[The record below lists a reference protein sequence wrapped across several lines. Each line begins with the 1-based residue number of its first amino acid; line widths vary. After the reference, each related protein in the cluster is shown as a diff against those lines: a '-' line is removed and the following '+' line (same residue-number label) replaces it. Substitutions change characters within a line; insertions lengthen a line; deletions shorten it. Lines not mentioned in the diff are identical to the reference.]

1 MPASSFFRK
10 MQKYGDN
17 PSNGFMD
24 NTKLELI
31 REKQQLGEPLT
42 KAQKEFLNNPK
53 KSPIVRTKV
62 DYGK

>member
-10 MQKYGDN
+10 MQEYGDN
-17 PSNGFMD
+17 SSNGFMD

-42 KAQKEFLNNPK
+42 KAQKEFLDSHRN
-53 KSPIVRTKV
+53 S
-62 DYGK
+62 DDH

>member
-24 NTKLELI
+24 NMKLELI
-31 REKQQLGEPLT
+31 EQKQRLGEPLT
-42 KAQKEFLNNPK
+42 NAQKDFLEQK
-53 KSPIVRTKV
+53 KPRYLQSK
-62 DYGK
+62 YQ